1 MTFFLSS
8 YLLENLIKNV
18 HNIHF
23 LINIFRF
30 SVSKYEEIYA
40 SKHFV
45 SINFIFARKLFLQYT
60 EGVGLRKMKLLYT
73 IRNCTLDFSFTNLDI
88 MI

>member
-1 MTFFLSS
+1 MIFFLS
-8 YLLENLIKNV
+8 YLLENLIKNA

-23 LINIFRF
+23 FINIFRF

-45 SINFIFARKLFLQYT
+45 SINFIFAIKLFLQYK
-60 EGVGLRKMKLLYT
+60 EGVGLRKIKLLYT
-73 IRNCTLDFSFTNLDI
+73 IRNCTLDFSFSNAEV
-88 MI
+88 MV